1 MCAAERIDMDFLYET
16 KHLYIRTL
24 IDDDAGILLDYCKR
38 NAGFFSEYE
47 TEYPENY
54 FTEEY
59 QRMLIK
65 GYMQQ
70 FLKSTGVRY
79 YLFEKDNDERIV
91 GTVGLSR
98 IICGEERSAV
108 LSYKLDRDF
117 CGKGYATEACAE
129 LLNRAAKGFRLHRIE
144 ADILPGNVKSV
155 AVAERLGFKHEG
167 KARLSHRVGNA
178 WADHERYSLIIG
190 VDELPPAYSRS

>member
-1 MCAAERIDMDFLYET
+1 MDFLYET

-38 NAGFFSEYE
+38 NAEFFSEYE
-47 TEYPENY
+47 TEYPGNY

-79 YLFEKDNDERIV
+79 YLFETDNDERIV

-98 IICGEERSAV
+98 IICGEERS
-108 LSYKLDRDF
+108 
-117 CGKGYATEACAE
+117 
-129 LLNRAAKGFRLHRIE
+129 
-144 ADILPGNVKSV
+144 
-155 AVAERLGFKHEG
+155 
-167 KARLSHRVGNA
+167 
-178 WADHERYSLIIG
+178 
-190 VDELPPAYSRS
+190 